1 MAGYQDEL
9 AGFRAVLG
17 WAAGA
22 LRDLPDLLPA
32 SGDGANMPGT
42 MSQAELARV
51 PGVASGRVGL
61 LARGRPKHPARGH
74 G

>member
-9 AGFRAVLG
+9 PGISAVPGRA
-17 WAAGA
+17 ADA
-22 LRDLPDLLPA
+22 LRDLPDLLQA

-51 PGVASGRVGL
+51 LGVASGRAGS
-61 LARGRPKHPARGH
+61 LARGRPKHPAPGH